1 MAKKKVRPTDVSVRT
16 LRVRIKDK
24 HAVWLNEQAQ
34 AVTFVWNY
42 VNELSFK
49 TFERERRFLSAY
61 DIHPYLNGATKEG
74 LPLHSQTMQGIA
86 DEYVTRRKQFKKVKL
101 RWRVSQGARRSLG
114 WVPFKAKAVSFKQGQ
129 LYFNGQ
135 YFKVWD
141 SYGLSQYRLGA
152 GSFSEDARGRWYLNV
167 TVEVKRQP
175 RSGGQAAAGIDL
187 GLTDLVATSDG
198 LTVENARF
206 YRDLEPALVVAQRAN
221 KKSRVQA
228 LHAKIKA
235 RRKDALHKLSTALV
249 KQYGALFVGNVS
261 SQSQVKSGRA
271 KSVLDAAW
279 GMLRTQL
286 QYKCDSAG
294 VWYEDVNE
302 AYSTVTCSGCKK
314 RTGPSGL
321 EGLRIREWTCT
332 ECGTHH
338 DRDTNAARNILALG
352 LERLAGGIPV
362 LPASQAAAVG

>member
-1 MAKKKVRPTDVSVRT
+1 MANKKVRAKHVTVRT

-24 HAVWLNEQAQ
+24 HAPWLAEQAR
-34 AVTFVWNY
+34 AVNFVWNY
-42 VNELSFK
+42 VNALSLK
-49 TFERERRFLSAY
+49 VFERQHRFISAY

-101 RWRVSQGARRSLG
+101 RWRVSDPKSPRRSLG
-114 WVPFKAKAVSFKQGQ
+114 WVPFKAKAVSFKHGQ

-141 SYGLSQYRLGA
+141 SYDLSQYQLGA

-167 TVEVKRQP
+167 TVEVKKQP
-175 RSGGQAAAGIDL
+175 LSQGKAAAGIDL

-198 LTVENARF
+198 HKTENARF
-206 YRDLEPALVVAQRAN
+206 YCDLEPALAVAQRAN
-221 KKSRVQA
+221 KPERVRA
-228 LHAKIKA
+228 IHAKIKA

-249 KQYGALFVGNVS
+249 QQYGALFVGNVS
-261 SQSQVKSGRA
+261 SLSQVKSGRA

-362 LPASQAAAVG
+362 L